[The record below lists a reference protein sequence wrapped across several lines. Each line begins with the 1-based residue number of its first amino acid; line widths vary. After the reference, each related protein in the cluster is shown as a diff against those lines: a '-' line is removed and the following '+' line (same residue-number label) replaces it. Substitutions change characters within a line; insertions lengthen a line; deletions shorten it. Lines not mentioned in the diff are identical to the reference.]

1 MNREEIKERLIELC
15 GEIFRD
21 EGIDFGLIKYVDFY
35 NDLGMDSISF
45 ISMIVEIEACF
56 DITIPDDMLLMENFR
71 NVTDVVHIVFDLL
84 AKKH

>member
-15 GEIFRD
+15 GEISRD
-21 EGIDFGLIKYVDFY
+21 EGIDLGLIKYVDFY

>member
-21 EGIDFGLIKYVDFY
+21 EGIDLGLIKYVDFY

-45 ISMIVEIEACF
+45 ISMIVE
-56 DITIPDDMLLMENFR
+56 MLYIKRIMMTL
-71 NVTDVVHIVFDLL
+71 
-84 AKKH
+84 KYQ

>member
-21 EGIDFGLIKYVDFY
+21 EGIDLGLIKYVDFY

-45 ISMIVEIEACF
+45 ISMIVSISMNESSISSCVNSGCLSARKSSSLKQRA
-56 DITIPDDMLLMENFR
+56 T
-71 NVTDVVHIVFDLL
+71 
-84 AKKH
+84 

>member
-1 MNREEIKERLIELC
+1 
-15 GEIFRD
+15 
-21 EGIDFGLIKYVDFY
+21 
-35 NDLGMDSISF
+35 
-45 ISMIVEIEACF
+45 MIVEIEACF